1 MERKIAFYPH
11 SRQEAEREGEQE
23 LWRESYRGNIA
34 CAVDIEAAL
43 QGIGGGS
50 LPEGAVK
57 PLLDKWGFKRVNY
70 VLANSLNRMKEAA
83 QISPANRQWARGG
96 CVPPDKEHNPDFAVR
111 ADPAALSSLADQARE
126 AFEALDLF
134 AFSHCET
141 DSAELDYTGRV
152 VVMSTHTLREDCWT
166 RQNQLWYA
174 HGGNGC
180 KPHAI
185 GRSILCTC
193 LSDGEQGR
201 LLRGDIVGVIREE
214 CLPDWAR
221 EKLLE
226 LRGPQQNE
234 QGPSMGGMDMT

>member
-1 MERKIAFYPH
+1 MERKMAFYPH

-43 QGIGGGS
+43 QGLEGGPI
-50 LPEGAVK
+50 PENTIK
-57 PLLDKWGFKRVNY
+57 PLLDKWGFMRVNY
-70 VLANSLNRMKEAA
+70 VLANSLNQMKNAQ
-83 QISPANRQWARGG
+83 QISPTNREWAYVVF
-96 CVPPDKEHNPDFAVR
+96 VPPDKEHNPDFA
-111 ADPAALSSLADQARE
+111 AKGDPAALNSLVCQVRE
-126 AFEALDLF
+126 AFQALGLF
-134 AFSHCET
+134 SFAHCEV
-141 DSAELDYTGRV
+141 DSGDLDYKGKV
-152 VVMSTHTLREDCWT
+152 LVMSPRALKEEFWT
-166 RQNQLWYA
+166 QKGQLWYA
-174 HGGNGC
+174 HSGNGC

-185 GRSILCTC
+185 GRSIQATC

-201 LLRGDIVGVIREE
+201 LLRREITGVLQDEF
-214 CLPDWAR
+214 LPDWAR